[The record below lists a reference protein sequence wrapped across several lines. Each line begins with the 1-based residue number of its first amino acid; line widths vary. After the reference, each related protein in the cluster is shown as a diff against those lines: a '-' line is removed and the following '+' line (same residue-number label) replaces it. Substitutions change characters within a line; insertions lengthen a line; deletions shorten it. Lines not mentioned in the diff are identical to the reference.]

1 MSKYRHR
8 LPQLENRLILTDGG
22 LETTLIFHRG
32 LDLPFFAAFHL
43 LRQPAGVAALRDYFI
58 SYAEL
63 ARAGGVG
70 LVLESATWR
79 ASADWGRKLGYSRA
93 GLAEANRQSIDLLRE
108 IRDAYETERTPI
120 VLSGCVGPRGDG
132 YDPGELMSPLA
143 AEAYHANQIFAFADT
158 DADLVT
164 AMTMTNPAEA
174 IGITRAARAAGLP
187 VAISFTTETDG
198 RLPTGDALGDAILA
212 VDQATDAS
220 PAYYMVNCAHPTH
233 FAHVLDDAPWS
244 RRLRGI
250 RANASRRSHA
260 ELDEAED
267 LDAGDPLELAD
278 RYAELRRAHPHLHVL
293 GGCCGTDHRHIAEI
307 YRACVTRPD
316 GRVSTGVLYEPRQ
329 SEENHRDG

>member
-8 LPQLENRLILTDGG
+8 LPQLENRLFLTDGG

-43 LRQPAGVAALRDYFI
+43 LRQPSGVAALRDYFV

-70 LVLESATWR
+70 LILESATWR
-79 ASADWGRKLGYSRA
+79 ASSDWGRKLGYSRA
-93 GLAEANRQSIDLLRE
+93 ELAEANRQSIDLLRE
-108 IRDAYETERTPI
+108 IREEYETERAPL

-132 YDPGELMSPLA
+132 YNPGKLMSPLA
-143 AEAYHANQIFAFADT
+143 AETYHANQIFTFADT
-158 DADLVT
+158 EADLIT

-187 VAISFTTETDG
+187 VVISFTTETDG
-198 RLPTGDALGDAILA
+198 RLPTGEALRDAILA
-212 VDQATDAS
+212 VDEATDEG
-220 PAYYMVNCAHPTH
+220 PAYYMLNCAHPTH
-233 FAHVLDDAPWS
+233 FLHALDHDPWLA
-244 RRLRGI
+244 RLRGI
-250 RANASRRSHA
+250 RANASQRSHA

-267 LDAGDPLELAD
+267 LDAGDPKELAD
-278 RYAELRRAHPHLHVL
+278 RYVELRRAHPQLNVL

-307 YRACVTRPD
+307 QRAC
-316 GRVSTGVLYEPRQ
+316 GPRA
-329 SEENHRDG
+329 